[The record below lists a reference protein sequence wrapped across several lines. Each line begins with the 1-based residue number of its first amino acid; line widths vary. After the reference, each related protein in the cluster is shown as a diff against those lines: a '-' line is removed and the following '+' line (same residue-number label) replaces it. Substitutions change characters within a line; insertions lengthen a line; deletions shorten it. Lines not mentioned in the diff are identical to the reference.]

1 MRVLFTTQV
10 GEGHWRPLAPFALA
24 LRDAGHTVAFATT
37 PFGCGVLAA
46 HGFACF
52 PAGDDEWLRPSRA
65 PAREPTPARPP
76 AQAPE
81 VWSEVFVAV
90 RAARALPDLLG
101 LVAAWR
107 PDLVVRELT
116 EFAGCVAAERL
127 GVPHATVQVG
137 AFRPDLDAAIAA
149 PLARLRAAAGLP
161 PDPVTA
167 MLYPHLLLTT
177 VPPSFQDPARP
188 LPPSARAV
196 RLAAFD
202 LAPDT
207 DSPGAA
213 LAARVPGLPTV
224 VATLGTAYNR
234 TPGLFAAILAGLRD
248 EPVNLIAALGPG
260 LDPARFGPQPAH
272 VHLARYVP
280 LHDLLPHAD
289 LVVAHGGFGTTLA
302 ALDHGLPLVLLP
314 VAADM
319 PDNARRC
326 AALGAGRIVGPD
338 ARTPEAIR
346 DAVRVVLG
354 DPTYRENAARLQ
366 VEMHGLPGMGHAV
379 TLLERVAR
387 RQ

>member
-10 GEGHWRPLAPFALA
+10 GEGHWRPLAPFAVA
-24 LRDAGHTVAFATT
+24 LQDAGHAVAFATT

-46 HGFACF
+46 HGFTCF
-52 PAGDDEWLRPSRA
+52 PTGEDEWRTPPPATPPPDA
-65 PAREPTPARPP
+65 PARPL
-76 AQAPE
+76 AQAAE

-137 AFRPDLDAAIAA
+137 AFRPDLDAAVAA

-161 PDPVTA
+161 PDPATA

-177 VPPSFQDPARP
+177 VPPRFQDPARP
-188 LPPSARAV
+188 LPPTARAV
-196 RLAAFD
+196 RYAAFD
-202 LAPDT
+202 LAPDA
-207 DSPGAA
+207 DSPDAA
-213 LAARVPGLPTV
+213 LAARVPGRPTV

-234 TPGLFAAILAGLRD
+234 TPGLFAAVLAGLRD
-248 EPVNLIAALGPG
+248 EPVNLIVALGPG
-260 LDPARFGPQPAH
+260 LDSTHFGPQPAH
-272 VHLARYVP
+272 IHLARYLP

-314 VAADM
+314 VVADM
-319 PDNARRC
+319 SDNARRC
-326 AALGAGRIVGPD
+326 AALGAGMVVAPD
-338 ARTPEAIR
+338 ARTPGAIR
-346 DAVRVVLG
+346 DVVCAVLS
-354 DPTYRENAARLQ
+354 DPAYRANAARLRA
-366 VEMHGLPGMGHAV
+366 EMHALPGLDHAV
-379 TLLERVAR
+379 TLLQRVAGR
-387 RQ
+387 